1 MLSLVTTVLYITPK
15 TAQWAS
21 AYLIIDV
28 NILIHAFKR
37 HIIYSPAS
45 TLALFALSDSALVLA
60 QQLFVVFPPK

>member
-1 MLSLVTTVLYITPK
+1 MVTTVLYITPK

-21 AYLIIDV
+21 AYLI
-28 NILIHAFKR
+28 IHAFKR

-60 QQLFVVFPPK
+60 QQLFVVLPPK